1 MDQSLPIATI
11 RCMYYNCDDDNDS
24 LCLEYEGSNWNEDY
38 DFSAMAKSQRGSG
51 REREGWLI
59 VTLIVFSYVFLTCGC
74 LWNKP
79 VDFLTSNNT
88 QTPSRQNKIVHKKYF
103 LLCVFYIWSYF
114 ENPVKFSISRTAN
127 LSVDNFISFKFGLI
141 SSLSPFSF
149 FHTTLI
155 TRNGLGQIS
164 PQDSK

>member
-1 MDQSLPIATI
+1 MKQFHSTVVDQSLPIATI

-59 VTLIVFSYVFLTCGC
+59 VTLIVFSYVFLNYGC

-79 VDFLTSNNT
+79 VDFLTSIRLKHH
-88 QTPSRQNKIVHKKYF
+88 PDKI
-103 LLCVFYIWSYF
+103 
-114 ENPVKFSISRTAN
+114 R
-127 LSVDNFISFKFGLI
+127 LS
-141 SSLSPFSF
+141 
-149 FHTTLI
+149 
-155 TRNGLGQIS
+155 TRNIFYFAYFIAEAIS
-164 PQDSK
+164 ETLLNLVSAEQPI